1 MPKQRFYNLPIEKRE
16 RILNSAIKEFS
27 RVPVNQVSINK
38 IIKEANISRG
48 SFYQYFEDKND
59 LIREIMSGYKNSMI
73 ENIKSHLQKMDISIF
88 DLALEI
94 LESTIIF
101 TEEKN
106 NQKLCFYVFDTMH
119 NNEDFFHQIVGSK
132 ELDNIVDMLIS
143 LIDLSTFKYST
154 RNDIINVFDIISAI
168 GCKTVIKTI
177 RQPANKSIFIDEF
190 KRQLMIIQTGI
201 LVEK

>member
-1 MPKQRFYNLPIEKRE
+1 
-16 RILNSAIKEFS
+16 
-27 RVPVNQVSINK
+27 
-38 IIKEANISRG
+38 
-48 SFYQYFEDKND
+48 
-59 LIREIMSGYKNSMI
+59 
-73 ENIKSHLQKMDISIF
+73 
-88 DLALEI
+88 
-94 LESTIIF
+94 
-101 TEEKN
+101 
-106 NQKLCFYVFDTMH
+106 MH

-168 GCKTVIKTI
+168 SCKTVIKTI